1 MGFLQEPELVFN
13 DFLLGG
19 GRANHQLVNQDSGN
33 TEWWTPRGI
42 VAVAAELMGGID
54 LDPACSDEAWT
65 YHDRHA
71 VEYYTSNGL
80 SKPWSGNIW
89 LNHPFSRDGNP
100 KWIRRLY
107 DSHLLGHTRQSCNT
121 CFAAV
126 NARWFH
132 PLLRFPQFFFAER
145 VHYIDPSTLQPARG
159 VTKDSVFTWIHPKS
173 MTYNEACKMLQ
184 STMEKHG
191 YRGWA
196 K

>member
-1 MGFLQEPELVFN
+1 MPIAEWRPLES
-13 DFLLGG
+13 
-19 GRANHQLVNQDSGN
+19 HQLVNQDSGN

-65 YHDRHA
+65 YHTRHA

-80 SKPWSGNIW
+80 SKPWNGNIF
-89 LNHPFSRDGNP
+89 LNHPFGRDGNP
-100 KWIRRLY
+100 KWIRAMY
-107 DSHLLGHTRQSCNT
+107 NSHLLGHTKQSCNI

-126 NARWFH
+126 NARCFH

-145 VHYIDPSTLQPARG
+145 VHYIDPATLRPARG
-159 VTKDSVFTWIHPKS
+159 VTKDSVFTWMYPKS
-173 MTYNEACKMLQ
+173 MTYSKACEILQ
-184 STMEKHG
+184 STMEKYG